1 MESIRMALVE
11 LDSSQKVAQYVVS
24 LKEDK
29 LLVIGL
35 LWTWWDARNK
45 ANVGEQMRPTEEV
58 IYGARF
64 MASDIILTREDYESP
79 ICDMSTAIR
88 EFEKRHGGSIERVSK
103 YRIRVRLG

>member
-29 LLVIGL
+29 LLV
-35 LWTWWDARNK
+35 TWWDARNK